1 MFSEAAAPA
10 GGGRVGAGPP
20 APAPGKGRNAS
31 IEDELAVAVDRR
43 RAQQAAVER
52 GEGGATA
59 DPRLAREAELKRK
72 QRERLIGK
80 AAGSK
85 KFGFSPRGTKKW
97 GAQPDVGPTDVT
109 V

>member
-1 MFSEAAAPA
+1 M
-10 GGGRVGAGPP
+10 
-20 APAPGKGRNAS
+20 
-31 IEDELAVAVDRR
+31 AVDRR

>member
-1 MFSEAAAPA
+1 MLSNETADSRGTQCPPNSNLRMRLGRPAAKP
-10 GGGRVGAGPP
+10 
-20 APAPGKGRNAS
+20 
-31 IEDELAVAVDRR
+31 
-43 RAQQAAVER
+43 AVER